1 MRVREFGRGLGFRYR
16 ERMGRMRTGGCLAA
30 LLLISCGSDGTSRS
44 GPALEPRPE
53 EQTCLPDVSG
63 GMPARLSDTGCFDDL
78 KTLEPGPD
86 LIPYDV
92 NSALWTDGAFKP
104 RYMVV
109 PSPEQIVM
117 QEDGSW
123 RFPDGTVLI
132 KVFGFELQ
140 VGDPQSRRAVETRFM
155 VRSNGRWEYSTY
167 QWNDEGTEAAL
178 LAERKTVEYTIREGG
193 EDMVLEYLFPEYDD
207 CISCH
212 GEAINDVLG
221 PKTGQINRDHNYDG
235 LVANQLVAMA
245 EIDLFE
251 LDADEEIDPNAE
263 PRMANPREGE
273 GTLEERARAYLDAN
287 CAHCHRPD
295 GFASSA
301 DHGLDFRYEVP
312 LDESGICDPMKY
324 FPEWAG
330 IPRVAPGNPDGSGI
344 LQRFLVEDVL
354 RMPSIGTSTID
365 PFGEGL
371 LRDWIAQMDTCP

>member
-1 MRVREFGRGLGFRYR
+1 MRVREFGCGLGFRYT
-16 ERMGRMRTGGCLAA
+16 ERMGRTRAGGCLAA

-132 KVFGFELQ
+132 KVFGFEFQ

-207 CISCH
+207 CITCH

-221 PKTGQINRDHNYDG
+221 PKTGQINRDRNYDG

-263 PRMANPREGE
+263 PRMANPHEGE
-273 GTLEERARAYLDAN
+273 GTLDERARAYLEAN
-287 CAHCHRPD
+287 CAHCHRPGGWVD
-295 GFASSA
+295 PNLR
-301 DHGLDFRYEVP
+301 LDLRYEVP
-312 LDESGICDPMKY
+312 LEDSALCDLMT
-324 FPEWAG
+324 FPPELAG
-330 IPRVAPGNPDGSGI
+330 IPRIDPGNPQGSGI
-344 LQRFLVEDVL
+344 LKRFLREDEQ
-354 RMPSIGTSTID
+354 RMPSVGTSTVD
-365 PFGEGL
+365 PFGTEL
-371 LRDWIAQMDTCP
+371 LRNWIAGLRTCP